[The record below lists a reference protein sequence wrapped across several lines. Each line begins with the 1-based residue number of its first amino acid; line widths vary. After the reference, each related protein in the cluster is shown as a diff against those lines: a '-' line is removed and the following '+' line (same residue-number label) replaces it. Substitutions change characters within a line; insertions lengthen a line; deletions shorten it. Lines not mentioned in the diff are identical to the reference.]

1 MALLHDNIQIGNAS
15 YPHYYLCG
23 YLPASAGRDTLS
35 HSLLRFKL
43 GRQPDLSGW
52 IDCILET
59 LATLPILPHTTIV
72 RALHHDET
80 TVPPDSPASLDKLG
94 AALAARFHSDYR
106 PSLLRK
112 HRPSRPIKEFSKEKR
127 TDELR
132 DLYYIGEPALPSSQ
146 PARSTSLAS
155 GFPIHPGLPA
165 APILILDDIL
175 TTGATVAALLA
186 ALLPY
191 FPHSSFT
198 IFTLARATYEASPNE
213 SLPLKG
219 QNYQLEQG
227 MNWTMAEEGAA
238 AYYPA
243 YSGRQLMAWIEA
255 GSFP

>member
-1 MALLHDNIQIGNAS
+1 MALLHENLQIGNAS
-15 YPHYYLCG
+15 YPHYYLCR
-23 YLPASAGRDTLS
+23 YLPSAAGRDTLS

-52 IDCILET
+52 IDCILAT
-59 LATLPILPHTTIV
+59 LASLPILPQTTIV

-80 TVPPDSPASLDKLG
+80 AVLLDHPASLDRLG

-112 HRPSRPIKEFSKEKR
+112 QRPSRPIKGFSKEKR

-132 DLYYIGEPALPSSQ
+132 DLYYMEEL
-146 PARSTSLAS
+146 
-155 GFPIHPGLPA
+155 LPA
-165 APILILDDIL
+165 GPILILDDIL
-175 TTGATVAALLA
+175 TTGATVAAILA
-186 ALLPY
+186 ALLPCS
-191 FPHSSFT
+191 PRSSFT

-219 QNYQLEQG
+219 QNYQLEPG
-227 MNWTMAEEGAA
+227 MDWTMAEEGAA
-238 AYYPA
+238 PYDPA
-243 YSGRQLMAWIEA
+243 YSGRQLTAWINA